1 MLPHVCVCLPRV
13 LCNPHADHSGKLDII
28 TGAIPANSTPL
39 YDVSNLFLV
48 VRTLTIVLTQE
59 GHFCRSSPGG
69 RLQSP
74 RWLGGVHGGYLG

>member
-1 MLPHVCVCLPRV
+1 MYCLLRV

-39 YDVSNLFLV
+39 YEVSNLFLV
-48 VRTLTIVLTQE
+48 LAYAE